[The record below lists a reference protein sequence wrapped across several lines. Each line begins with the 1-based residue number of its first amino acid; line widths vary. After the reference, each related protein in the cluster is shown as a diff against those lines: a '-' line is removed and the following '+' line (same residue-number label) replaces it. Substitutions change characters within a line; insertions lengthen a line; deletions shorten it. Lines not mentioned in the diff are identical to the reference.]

1 MKRKFMR
8 TSHSL
13 KPTVPNRM
21 HSGCWSNYSKVQ
33 FMLQWKNCI
42 WLKEMKK
49 LRFEFVL
56 ESKRARCQGHTSKL
70 ILKLSLERKLGQ
82 GRDKALQYLKDNP
95 ALQDEIEKELCV
107 MIGGSIVFSA
117 AYRCCLLLHDS
128 VYVHD

>member
-56 ESKRARCQGHTSKL
+56 ESKRAR
-70 ILKLSLERKLGQ
+70 LGQ

-107 MIGGSIVFSA
+107 MIGGSIVFLA